1 MVDLGGM
8 AAVVAGESL
17 EVVGPVVMVVGAG
30 GSWAVMDY
38 AGVAKWVTAV
48 LVPLAEKQVA
58 VVLVALVEAPG
69 EAGMARKAKK
79 HGCQ

>member
-1 MVDLGGM
+1 
-8 AAVVAGESL
+8 
-17 EVVGPVVMVVGAG
+17 
-30 GSWAVMDY
+30 VMDY

-69 EAGMARKAKK
+69 EAGMARKAET